1 MRTWQ
6 FLPQFSVYLQAPL
19 RLPTGPVALR
29 EEATGIL
36 IVEAILPTY
45 NEVRAAE
52 FGLEPGQKYQPPTR
66 GASAQGRFARWS
78 PAELAI
84 LRWHESVKGHLI
96 SSAGLPFASTRALV
110 LALKEAYGFKRTA
123 AQFQKKRERLGLQMA
138 K

>member
-1 MRTWQ
+1 M
-6 FLPQFSVYLQAPL
+6 
-19 RLPTGPVALR
+19 
-29 EEATGIL
+29 ED
-36 IVEAILPTY
+36 ILPIY
-45 NEVRAAE
+45 NQVRAAE
-52 FGLEPGQKYQPPTR
+52 FGLEPGTTYQPPTR

-84 LRWHESVKGHLI
+84 LRWHESVRGRLV

-123 AQFQKKRERLGLQMA
+123 AQFLKKRERLGLQVS